1 MRKVIF
7 ILASALAVL
16 ACSRAVEWEPV
27 SVPERT
33 PAGGRVVH
41 FRAVQTDTRAEFG
54 TGENGTRPTLWTA
67 NDTEVKLSLNY
78 GGAIAAGI
86 TPSKDHRTATFDAT
100 FDFTGIDGPYTFYSV
115 SPASA
120 AYALSPSR
128 EAWKV
133 SIPCVQTPSATSAD
147 EQGIILAAASI
158 PYPEAAAVNEV
169 DLYFNHLTA
178 YGRMSLA
185 NLDLP
190 ENAAVSAVELTATT
204 PIVGDWYWHTSGTSI
219 TDYGASS
226 TLTINTSLTSDIWFA
241 CAPVSVDGEM
251 MTVSVY
257 TTAGSFEQ
265 IVEFPAGAS
274 FEAGRAAV
282 FTVDM
287 DGAEFTPSEG
297 GNTMPGSDFTLV
309 TDAASLAAGDE
320 VLIVYTAGSKA
331 LGSLSDNG
339 NFRNPVD
346 DVTISGS
353 AISSPG
359 DATILIL
366 AAGNTE
372 GTWAFRD
379 GSNYLASASS
389 GNYLK
394 NSSSL
399 TSNASWT
406 ISITGSGE
414 ATIQAQAGASTYL
427 MYNTGSPRFAC
438 YTGGSGQIK
447 AVSLYR
453 RSSGGGTVST
463 ADPMLSL
470 SDYGAYLG
478 TGQEWILES
487 GTDQVTRAYDANGVL
502 TYTLIDADEVEELE
516 ITGYTKSKTKGSRFT
531 VSVHWRK
538 GFATLLSTTYS
549 VTLVKE
555 EGPKVWLSD
564 GTGHGFII
572 KK

>member
-1 MRKVIF
+1 MRKIIS

-16 ACSRAVEWEPV
+16 TCSRAVEWEPV
-27 SVPERT
+27 SVPERA

-133 SIPCVQTPSATSAD
+133 SIPCVQTPSATSVD
-147 EQGIILAAASI
+147 ERGIILAAASI
-158 PYPEAAAVNEV
+158 PYPEATTVSEV

-178 YGRMSLA
+178 YGRMSLV

-190 ENAAVSAVELTATT
+190 ENAAVSTVELTTTT

-226 TLTINTSLTSDIWFA
+226 TLTINTSRTSDIWFA

-251 MTVSVY
+251 MTVTVY

-265 IVEFPAGAS
+265 MVEFPAGAS

-309 TDAASLAAGDE
+309 TDASTLQTGDE

-346 DVTISGS
+346 VTISGN

-359 DATILIL
+359 DATILTL
-366 AAGNTE
+366 AAGSTE

-414 ATIQAQAGASTYL
+414 ATIQAQAGNSTYL
-427 MYNTGSPRFAC
+427 RYNANNNGLRFAC
-438 YTGGSGQIK
+438 YSASNSQS

-487 GTDQVTRAYDANGVL
+487 GKDQVTRAYDANGVL